1 MSDFIT
7 HPLVIVI
14 ATILLTS
21 IFSKY
26 INPILPEAKV
36 ISKKMKPLLGGL
48 SVLFSKLLILGFF
61 MFFPIIFTIDFMNK
75 NEQIDEL
82 HSRFIIICCSYCV
95 ALSLYLGFSIYISL
109 RDRIKISEDKIA
121 RLEENEEIKKMST

>member
-21 IFSKY
+21 VFSKY

-48 SVLFSKLLILGFF
+48 SVLFSKLFILGIF

-75 NEQIDEL
+75 NGQVEEL
-82 HSRFIIICCSYCV
+82 HTRFIIICCSYCV
-95 ALSLYLGFSIYISL
+95 ALSLYLGFSIYVSL
-109 RDRIKISEDKIA
+109 KGRIKNSEDKIE